1 MSLFTIS
8 DLHLSFGAD
17 KAMDI
22 FHGWENYTEKIK
34 ANWKRIITDND
45 TIIIPGDTSW
55 ATKLEETTA
64 DFSFLESL
72 PGKKVLLKGNHDYWW
87 GTAKK
92 IHEHL
97 EKNNFKSISI
107 LHNNSCLFEGISV
120 CGTRGWIYDGTAPK
134 DEKVILREC
143 GRLETS
149 IKQGI
154 ALGGKPVVFLHY
166 PPAYG
171 EFLCEEIF
179 DVIKRYEIDHIF
191 YGHIHGAGF
200 NKALTEFDGVKM
212 HLVSCDCI
220 DFTPIL
226 VDHYIQNK

>member
-1 MSLFTIS
+1 MSVFTIS

-17 KAMDI
+17 KPMDV
-22 FHGWENYTEKIK
+22 FRGWENYTEKIE
-34 ANWKRIITDND
+34 ANWKRVISEDD
-45 TIIIPGDTSW
+45 TVIIPGDTSW
-55 ATKLEETTA
+55 TTKIEETVK
-64 DFSFLESL
+64 DFSFLDSL
-72 PGKKVLLKGNHDYWW
+72 PGKKILLKGNHDYWW
-87 GTAKK
+87 GTANR

-107 LHNNSCLFEGISV
+107 LHNNAYLCEGISV
-120 CGTRGWIYDGTAPK
+120 CGTRGWIYDGTAAK

-154 ALGGKPVVFLHY
+154 ELGGKVVVFLHY
-166 PPAYG
+166 PFAYG

-179 DVIKRYEIDHIF
+179 EVLKKYEIQDVF

-200 NKALTEFDGVKM
+200 NKSLASYEGIKM

-220 DFTPIL
+220 DFTPIS
-226 VDHYIQNK
+226 VSHYIQNK